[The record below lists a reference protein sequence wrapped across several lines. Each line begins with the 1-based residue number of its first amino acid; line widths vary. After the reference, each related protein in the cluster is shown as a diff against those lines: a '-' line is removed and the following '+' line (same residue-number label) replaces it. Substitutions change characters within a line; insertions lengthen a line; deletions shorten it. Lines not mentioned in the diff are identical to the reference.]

1 MLIERG
7 VNINDVNQ
15 NGDPIIVFAARKGKI
30 ATRLGTSRWCEWFI
44 SEDFF

>member
-30 ATRLGTSRWCEWFI
+30 ATRLGTSLKWCE
-44 SEDFF
+44 